1 MNQQRW
7 MLILPNP
14 RRAFVTYRLRTQ
26 QSPPSSK
33 PGGKKMQNSKTP
45 RNPIAVAR
53 SGQKELSYTTNT
65 RGQSRA
71 VSHLGWVPSLSP
83 PSLTR
88 GWTSPLPPPP
98 SPSPTRRAAGA
109 LFRWLHW
116 CMRLAAMLRWYRGRE
131 RTRCSLGTR
140 WGGLV
145 FSGCA
150 GNCGFIAAAV
160 GRDDGLS
167 DLLLFSAFGS
177 VGGLRFQGLAL
188 FGGGLG
194 EKESPGLVPG
204 HLLKYFPRAILVCG

>member
-71 VSHLGWVPSLSP
+71 VSHLGCVPSLSP

-98 SPSPTRRAAGA
+98 PQPLTHPSG
-109 LFRWLHW
+109 
-116 CMRLAAMLRWYRGRE
+116 
-131 RTRCSLGTR
+131 
-140 WGGLV
+140 
-145 FSGCA
+145 SGCFISVAALVHEA
-150 GNCGFIAAAV
+150 GCDAA
-160 GRDDGLS
+160 
-167 DLLLFSAFGS
+167 
-177 VGGLRFQGLAL
+177 
-188 FGGGLG
+188 
-194 EKESPGLVPG
+194 LVPRQREDALLSG
-204 HLLKYFPRAILVCG
+204 HALGWAGVFGMCW